1 MPLRPFV
8 GIVHSLRPASS
19 STRRLIPW
27 LMRSDTQ
34 HKALFEQAPIV
45 WLLRAALMVLQ
56 AALMVLMPRVLLGGV
71 HGAARQ
77 ARVLMA
83 VHAGVT
89 RSLEVRRAP
98 PA

>member
-1 MPLRPFV
+1 M
-8 GIVHSLRPASS
+8 
-19 STRRLIPW
+19 
-27 LMRSDTQ
+27 
-34 HKALFEQAPIV
+34 